1 MNQEIRKLWDIH
13 MTNKF
18 PRGYG
23 GETIE
28 GIDLVL
34 LDSDVAGCVTTFI
47 KNDGQLDLWRTAIL
61 GLCYRDLNIVT
72 SRLSGE
78 AKDRF
83 SRLETLSNLVLKD
96 IIAVENSK
104 RKSKKIDLQEFSNP
118 SQGKEF

>member
-1 MNQEIRKLWDIH
+1 MNHKIVELWDVH
-13 MTNKF
+13 MIGKF

-61 GLCYRDLNIVT
+61 GLCYRDLNVVT
-72 SRLSGE
+72 CHLSGE
-78 AKDRF
+78 AKEHF

-96 IIAVENSK
+96 IIALENSK
-104 RKSKKIDLQEFSNP
+104 RKSKKIDLQEFSNLG
-118 SQGKEF
+118 QGKES